1 MKSTLIAVTL
11 LAAVAR
17 AAPTYPYDGAYPQ
30 DLQDD
35 QGFNDDSDLQY
46 GAPQQNQP
54 DVDASTP
61 YNSFKERRTQSS
73 GQLQQFGA
81 AQPEEQQYYA
91 HNPLARQSYDDAY
104 PQDYQRQQPALRQ
117 HSNGGLTYKHPS
129 LPRNFV
135 PPQQQQQQP
144 QHQQQLQQQYSSVP
158 ASNSAPAQQ
167 FKQQQGVTKD
177 PYDAAEESESEDFE
191 FQDAQQQAPAP
202 QQGSQASQAAVTGG
216 AAAGGVSVAGASAGT
231 AGAVPVQ
238 QPPQQQEGSSNF
250 NKAFKAWCPGLAK
263 TPKAYIA
270 AAISKAGS
278 IFAACQSD
286 ADVQQPQQPS
296 AGASA
301 TTEQRSADPAAQQ
314 SAPSSSGQA
323 PQEPAK
329 KGFLANL
336 FKW

>member
-1 MKSTLIAVTL
+1 MKSTLIAITL

-54 DVDASTP
+54 DVDAPTP
-61 YNSFKERRTQSS
+61 SNSFNARRTQSS
-73 GQLQQFGA
+73 GQLQQYGA

-91 HNPLARQSYDDAY
+91 NNPLARQSYDDAY

-117 HSNGGLTYKHPS
+117 HSNGPLAFQHPS
-129 LPRNFV
+129 LPRKYASHQQQEQ
-135 PPQQQQQQP
+135 PQPQQL
-144 QHQQQLQQQYSSVP
+144 QQLQQQYSSVP
-158 ASNSAPAQQ
+158 RSNSAPAQQ
-167 FKQQQGVTKD
+167 YQQQQAVTQD
-177 PYDAAEESESEDFE
+177 PYDAAEQSESEDFE
-191 FQDAQQQAPAP
+191 FQDPQQQAPAP
-202 QQGSQASQAAVTGG
+202 QQGSQAGQVAVAGG
-216 AAAGGVSVAGASAGT
+216 ASVAGASAGT
-231 AGAVPVQ
+231 AGSVPVQ
-238 QPPQQQEGSSNF
+238 QPPQQQEGSSDF
-250 NKAFKAWCPGLAK
+250 DEAFKAVCPGLFGK
-263 TPKAYIA
+263 TKTQIATALYKAR
-270 AAISKAGS
+270 S

-301 TTEQRSADPAAQQ
+301 TTEQRSAAEPAAQQ
-314 SAPSSSGQA
+314 STPSSSGQA